1 MQTRPMFK
9 RQETL
14 KSTDFDSIRL
24 RLASPEVIRSWSFG
38 EVQKPETINYRT
50 QKPEKQGLF
59 AEEIFGPSKDWEC
72 YCGKYKKIR
81 YKGIICDK
89 CGVEVT
95 HSIVRRERMA
105 HIELAAPITHIW
117 FLRGVPSKIGSIL
130 DMSIQNLEKIIYFA
144 SFLVTDVNEDA
155 KEQTIEQVK
164 QERKSK
170 EKMIEGEFKR
180 DVGRL
185 GQKFED
191 DTKAINKETKR
202 LEEIRD
208 TKLEELEEDFEQ
220 VLADLKEMKVMAII
234 SEQTYH
240 EWSLKYGHV
249 FEANIGAEAVK
260 DMLKRINVGE
270 TMFALEEELK
280 TATKTKRNRLL
291 RRVKLLKAFYINGLR
306 PEWMVLEVIP
316 VTPPDLRPMVPLDG
330 GRFATSDL
338 NDLYRRV
345 INRNNRLKRLYDL
358 NAPEVISRNE
368 KRMLQ
373 EAVDALIDNS
383 ARHSKTVIAA
393 TGKKRQLK
401 SLADQLKGKQ
411 GRFRYNLLGKRIDYS
426 GRSVIV
432 VGPHLRL
439 EQCGIPKKMAL
450 ELFKPFVI
458 SKLIDREYVH
468 NIRSANRFI
477 ESDRPE
483 TWDILE
489 EVTKDAF
496 VMLNRAPTLHRLGI
510 QAFRPTLIEGKAIQ
524 IHPLVCDAY
533 NADFDGDQMAVHVP
547 LTEEA
552 RAEAREIMLST
563 KNLLKPAHGGPVA
576 TPGKD
581 IAWGIFFLT
590 MEMSDK
596 PESMEGLKAFANET
610 DAMYAVATGKMGLRD
625 WIAVR
630 LSSGDRIITTPGRVI
645 VNLQFPKEVPYKN
658 EILGKK
664 QLAAIVKYY
673 LELHGSENTAAFLDR
688 LKDLGFKYS
697 THAGYSWGMADLPD
711 IPEKDVLVEEGD
723 KRVRE
728 IEDYFHQGLL
738 TGTERHTSIIKV
750 WNEIKDRISTE
761 AKKALPKDNPAYTMI
776 ESGARG
782 SWGQM
787 TQMVGMKGLV
797 SNPSG
802 EIIELPV
809 KSSFKEGYD
818 VLEFFISSHGVRKGL
833 TDTALRTANAGYL
846 TRRLVDVAQDV
857 IVREEDCGDDQ
868 GVVLTH
874 AESEEIG
881 EALIIRVL
889 GRFVLSDVVKPGGR
903 KVLVEA
909 GELVTE
915 EHIREIESSKKDL
928 EEVHVRSVMT
938 CRLRRGVCKKCY
950 GYDLAHNKLVKMG
963 TSVGIMAAQ
972 SIGEPGTQLTMRTFH
987 TGGVAGKDITQGLP
1001 RVEELFEAR
1010 NPKQKAIMA
1019 EVSGKVQVETIAREI
1034 VQAGT
1039 GKQILDTRPGQK
1051 TVKITHMGVDEE
1063 KFSFGKTGELLVK
1076 DGDSIKEGQVI
1087 ARKGSGI
1094 EFIAPGNGVVK
1105 VEEEKNRVTAIF
1117 DTLKIR
1123 EYIIPPGY
1131 TLYIKDGD
1139 EVEGGDALTDGHLDL
1154 QVLFAFKGQ
1163 DAVQK
1168 YLSKEIQYIYASQG
1182 QKVNNKHIEIIIRQ
1196 MFSRVKVVDP
1206 GETDLLPGE
1215 IIERASFED
1224 ANDDAPKANKATA
1237 TPLFLGITKISL
1249 STDSWLSSASFQET
1263 ARVLINA
1270 AVTGKVDRLEGLKEN
1285 VIIGRLI
1292 PAGTG
1297 FEDMEKEMIGDVHA
1311 QRLERE
1317 AKRQADLEAEIEK
1330 AFGDNMNIGN
1340 SAEKAKELAE

>member
-1 MQTRPMFK
+1 
-9 RQETL
+9 
-14 KSTDFDSIRL
+14 
-24 RLASPEVIRSWSFG
+24 
-38 EVQKPETINYRT
+38 
-50 QKPEKQGLF
+50 F

-95 HSIVRRERMA
+95 HSIVRRERMG

-117 FLRGVPSKIGSIL
+117 FLRGVPSKIGAIL
-130 DMSIQNLEKIIYFA
+130 DLSIQNLEKIIYFA
-144 SFLVTDVNEDA
+144 SFLITDVNEEA

-164 QERKSK
+164 SERTSK
-170 EKMIEGEFKR
+170 QKMIEGEYKR

-185 GQKFED
+185 EQKFGD
-191 DTKAINKETKR
+191 DEKAIKQELVR

-208 TKLEELEEDFEQ
+208 KKLEELDEDYDQ
-220 VLADLKEMKVMAII
+220 VISDLKELKVLAII

-240 EWSLKYGHV
+240 DWSLKYGHI
-249 FEANIGAEAVK
+249 FEANIGAEAIQT
-260 DMLKRINVGE
+260 MLKRINVE
-270 TMFALEEELK
+270 KTMHELDAELK
-280 TATKTKRNRLL
+280 GATKTKRNRLL
-291 RRVKLLKAFYINGLR
+291 RRVKLLKSLHLNNIEPG
-306 PEWMVLEVIP
+306 WMVLEAVPII
-316 VTPPDLRPMVPLDG
+316 PPDLRPMVPLDG

-345 INRNNRLKRLYDL
+345 INRNNRLKRLFDL

-383 ARHSKTVIAA
+383 ARHSKTVIAS

-411 GRFRYNLLGKRIDYS
+411 GRFRQNLLGKRIDYS

-432 VGPHLRL
+432 VGPHLKL
-439 EQCGIPKKMAL
+439 DQCGIPKKMAL

-458 SKLIDREYVH
+458 SKLIEREYVH

-489 EVTKDAF
+489 EVTRDAF
-496 VMLNRAPTLHRLGI
+496 VLLNRAPTLHRLGI
-510 QAFRPTLIEGKAIQ
+510 QAFRPVLIEGKALK

-552 RAEAREIMLST
+552 RAEAREIMLAT

-581 IAWGIFFLT
+581 IAWGIYFLT
-590 MEMSDK
+590 MEVTPTPTEK
-596 PESMEGLKAFANET
+596 KGLPLFGNET
-610 DAMYAVATGKMGLRD
+610 DALYAAQVKQVGLRD
-625 WIAVR
+625 WIVVR
-630 LSSGDRIITTPGRVI
+630 LDDGEIVITTPGRVL
-645 VNLQFPKEVPYKN
+645 VNSQFPTEIPFKN
-658 EILGKK
+658 EVLGKK
-664 QLAAIVKYY
+664 PLSAIVKYY
-673 LELHGSENTAAFLDR
+673 LELHGSEKTSGFLDR
-688 LKDLGFKYS
+688 LKSLGFEYS
-697 THAGYSWGMADLPD
+697 TRAGYSWGMGDLPD
-711 IPEKDVLVEEGD
+711 VSAKHDLIQEGD
-723 KRVRE
+723 KRIQEVE
-728 IEDYFHQGLL
+728 SYFEQGLL
-738 TGTERHTSIIKV
+738 TGSERHSSIIKV
-750 WNEIKDRISTE
+750 WSEIKDRISEE
-761 AKKALPKDNPAYTMI
+761 AKKVLPKNNPASTMI

-787 TQMVGMKGLV
+787 TQMIGMKGLV
-797 SNPSG
+797 SNPAG

-809 KSSFKEGYD
+809 KSSFKDGYD

-857 IVREEDCGDDQ
+857 VVREVECGDTE
-868 GVVLTH
+868 GVVLTKE
-874 AESEEIG
+874 ESEEIG
-881 EALIIRVL
+881 EPLLIRIL
-889 GRFVLSDVVKPGGR
+889 GRFVLSDLKKPGGR
-903 KVLVEA
+903 KVIVPA
-909 GELVTE
+909 GELITE
-915 EHIREIESSKKDL
+915 QHIRDIEAADKDL
-928 EEVHVRSVMT
+928 EEAHVRSVMT
-938 CRLRRGVCKKCY
+938 CLMRRGICQTCY
-950 GYDLAHNKLVKMG
+950 GYDLAYNKLVRPG
-963 TSVGIMAAQ
+963 TAVGIMAAQ

-1019 EVSGKVQVETIAREI
+1019 EVSGKAAVETAQREI

-1051 TVKITHMGVDEE
+1051 TVKIAYMGVGDES
-1063 KFSFGKTGELLVK
+1063 FSFGKTGECLVK
-1076 DGDSIKEGQVI
+1076 DGDAVKGGQVI
-1087 ARKGSGI
+1087 ARKGSGV
-1094 EFIAPGNGVVK
+1094 EFIAPAKGVIK
-1105 VEEEKNRVTAIF
+1105 MKKNNAVMVIYEME
-1117 DTLKIR
+1117 KIR

-1139 EVEGGDALTDGHLDL
+1139 EVKGGDALTDGHLDL
-1154 QVLFAFKGQ
+1154 QVLFKFKGQ

-1168 YLSKEIQYIYASQG
+1168 YLSTEIQYIYSSQG
-1182 QKVNNKHIEIIIRQ
+1182 QKVNNKHIEIIVKQ
-1196 MFSRVKVVDP
+1196 MFSRVKIVDP
-1206 GETDLLPGE
+1206 GDTDLLPGE
-1215 IIERASFED
+1215 TIEKATFED
-1224 ANDDAPKANKATA
+1224 ANDGVSAKGTVATA
-1237 TPLFLGITKISL
+1237 DPLFLGITKISL

-1270 AVTGKVDRLEGLKEN
+1270 SVTGKVDKLDGLKEN

-1297 FEDMEKEMIGDVHA
+1297 FGDMQKEMIGDVGA
-1311 QRLERE
+1311 VRSE
-1317 AKRQADLEAEIEK
+1317 AKVVKEDTAASASAEIEK
-1330 AFGDNMNIGN
+1330 AT
-1340 SAEKAKELAE
+1340 KEPKKTE

>member
-1 MQTRPMFK
+1 MFK
-9 RQETL
+9 QQESL

-24 RLASPEVIRSWSFG
+24 RLSSPETIRSWSFG
-38 EVQKPETINYRT
+38 EVSKPETINYRT

-81 YKGIICDK
+81 YKGIVCDK

-95 HSIVRRERMA
+95 HSVVRRERMG
-105 HIELAAPITHIW
+105 HIELAAPISHIW
-117 FLRGVPSKIGSIL
+117 FLRGVPSKIGTIL
-130 DMSIQNLEKIIYFA
+130 DVSIQNLEKIIYFA

-155 KEQTIEQVK
+155 KEQTVEQVK
-164 QERKSK
+164 SERNSK

-180 DVGRL
+180 DIGRL
-185 GQKFED
+185 EQKFGED
-191 DTKAINKETKR
+191 TAAIAKETKR

-208 TKLEELEEDFEQ
+208 TKLEELAEDFDE
-220 VLADLKEMKVMAII
+220 VLQDLKEMKVMAII
-234 SEQTYH
+234 SEQVYH
-240 EWSLKYGHV
+240 EWSLKYGHI
-249 FEANIGAEAVK
+249 FEANIGAEAIK
-260 DMLKRINVGE
+260 EMLARTNVEE
-270 TMFALEEELK
+270 TMLALQEELK

-291 RRVKLLKAFYINGLR
+291 RRVKLLKAFFINGLN
-306 PEWMVLEVIP
+306 PEWMILNAIP
-316 VTPPDLRPMVPLDG
+316 VIPPDLRPMVPLDG

-345 INRNNRLKRLYDL
+345 INRNNRLKRLFDL
-358 NAPEVISRNE
+358 HAPEVISRNE

-411 GRFRYNLLGKRIDYS
+411 GRFRQNLLGKRVDYS

-432 VGPHLRL
+432 VGPHLSL
-439 EQCGIPKKMAL
+439 DQCGIPKKMAL

-458 SKLIDREYVH
+458 SKLIEREYVH

-477 ESDRPE
+477 ESERSE
-483 TWDILE
+483 TWDILD
-489 EVTKDAF
+489 EVTTDAF
-496 VMLNRAPTLHRLGI
+496 VLLNRAPTLHRLGI
-510 QAFRPTLIEGKAIQ
+510 QAFHPKLIEGKAIQ
-524 IHPLVCDAY
+524 LHPLVCDAY

-552 RAEAREIMLST
+552 RAEARNIMLST
-563 KNLLKPAHGGPVA
+563 KNLLKPAFGGPVA

-590 MEMSDK
+590 MDATPM
-596 PESMEGLKAFANET
+596 PESKEGLMAFPNET
-610 DAMYAVATGKMGLRD
+610 DALYAEQLGRIGLRD
-625 WIAVR
+625 WIVAR
-630 LSSGDRIITTPGRVI
+630 LESGEIVITTPGRLL
-645 VNLQFPKEVPYKN
+645 VNLQFPEEIEFKN
-658 EILGKK
+658 QIMGKK
-664 QLAAIVKYY
+664 ELASIVKYY
-673 LELHGSENTAAFLDR
+673 LELHGSEKTSVFLDR
-688 LKDLGFKYS
+688 LKEIGFKYS
-697 THAGYSWGMADLPD
+697 TRAGYSWGMSNLPEM
-711 IPEKDVLVEEGD
+711 PEKEVLLVEGD
-723 KRVRE
+723 KRVQD
-728 IEDYFHQGLL
+728 IEEYFAQGLL
-738 TGTERHTSIIKV
+738 TTSERHTSIIKV
-750 WNEIKDRISTE
+750 WNEIKDKIAAI
-761 AKKALPKDNPAYTMI
+761 AKQALPKDNPAYTMI

-797 SNPSG
+797 ANPSG
-802 EIIELPV
+802 DIIELPV

-857 IVREEDCGDDQ
+857 IIRTEDCGDDK
-868 GVVLTH
+868 GVVLTRK
-874 AESEEIG
+874 ESEEIG
-881 EALIIRVL
+881 EPLLIRVL
-889 GRFVLSDVVKPGGR
+889 GRFTLSPIKKPGGR

-909 GELVTE
+909 DQLVTE
-915 EHIREIESSKKDL
+915 EHVREIEAAGKDL
-928 EEVHVRSVMT
+928 DEVHVRSVMT
-938 CRLRRGVCKKCY
+938 CLLRRGVCQKCY
-950 GYDLAHNKLVKMG
+950 GYDLAYNKLAKLG

-1019 EVSGKVQVETIAREI
+1019 EVSGKAKVETAQREI

-1039 GKQILDTRPGQK
+1039 GKQIVDMRPGQK
-1051 TVKITHMGVDEE
+1051 TVQISYEGVDEE
-1063 KFSFGKTGELLVK
+1063 TQLYGKTGELFVK
-1076 DGDSIKEGQVI
+1076 EGDSVKEGQLL
-1087 ARKGSGI
+1087 ARKAAGKELVAIADGI
-1094 EFIAPGNGVVK
+1094 VTIKKENSVTVVY
-1105 VEEEKNRVTAIF
+1105 
-1117 DTLKIR
+1117 DTMKIR

-1139 EVEGGDALTDGHLDL
+1139 EVAAGDAITDGHLDL
-1154 QVLFAFKGQ
+1154 QILFKFKGQ

-1168 YLSKEIQYIYASQG
+1168 YLSKEVQFIYSSQG
-1182 QKVNNKHIEIIIRQ
+1182 QKLNNKHIEIIIRQ
-1196 MFSRVKVVDP
+1196 MFSRVRVVDP
-1206 GETDLLPGE
+1206 GDTDLLPGE
-1215 IIERASFED
+1215 IIEKATFED
-1224 ANDDAPKANKATA
+1224 ANDPITKKQKEATS

-1297 FEDMEKEMIGDVHA
+1297 FEDMEYELIGDVGGKSKK
-1311 QRLERE
+1311 QRV
-1317 AKRQADLEAEIEK
+1317 A
-1330 AFGDNMNIGN
+1330 
-1340 SAEKAKELAE
+1340 SAELADEIDKTFEEKPKAEEKTESSK

>member
-1 MQTRPMFK
+1 MFK
-9 RQETL
+9 RQEAL
-14 KSTDFDSIRL
+14 KSTDFDAIRL
-24 RLASPEVIRSWSFG
+24 RLASPEVIRSWSYG
-38 EVQKPETINYRT
+38 EITKPETINYRT

-95 HSIVRRERMA
+95 HSVVRRERMG

-117 FLRGVPSKIGSIL
+117 YLRGVPSKIGNVL

-144 SFLVTDVNEDA
+144 SFLVTDVNEEA

-164 QERKSK
+164 AEKVSK
-170 EKMIEGEFKR
+170 TKMIEGEFKR
-180 DVGRL
+180 DIGRL
-185 GQKFED
+185 EQKFGD
-191 DTKAINKETKR
+191 DTKSIEKETKR

-208 TKLEELEEDFEQ
+208 QKLEELEMDFEQ
-220 VLADLKEMKVMAII
+220 VMQDFKEMKVMQII

-249 FEANIGAEAVK
+249 FEANIGAEAVLE
-260 DMLKRINVGE
+260 MLTKLNVKE
-270 TMFALEEELK
+270 TMERLQEELK
-280 TATKTKRNRLL
+280 TATKTKRNRLM
-291 RRVKLLKAFYINGLR
+291 RRLKLLKAFHVNELKPG
-306 PEWMVLEVIP
+306 WMVLRVIP
-316 VTPPDLRPMVPLDG
+316 VIPPDLRPMVPLDG

-358 NAPEVISRNE
+358 HAPEVISRNE

-383 ARHSKTVIAA
+383 ARKSKTVIAA

-411 GRFRYNLLGKRIDYS
+411 GRFRGNLLGKRTDYS

-432 VGPHLRL
+432 VGPHLSL
-439 EQCGIPKKMAL
+439 DQCGIPKKMAL

-458 SKLIDREYVH
+458 SKLIEREYVH

-489 EVTKDAF
+489 EVTHDAF
-496 VMLNRAPTLHRLGI
+496 VLLNRAPTLHRLGI
-510 QAFRPTLIEGKAIQ
+510 QAFHPTLIEGKAIQ
-524 IHPLVCDAY
+524 VHPLVCDAY

-552 RAEAREIMLST
+552 RAEARNIMLST
-563 KNLLKPAHGGPVA
+563 KNLLKPAHGSPVA

-590 MEMSDK
+590 MELSPM
-596 PESMEGLKAFANET
+596 PESKEGLPIFASEEE
-610 DAMYAVATGKMGLRD
+610 ALYAAQVEKVKHRD
-625 WIAVR
+625 WCVVR
-630 LSSGDRIITTPGRVI
+630 LRSGETIITTPGRVL
-645 VNLQFPKEVPYKN
+645 VNMQFPEEIPYKN

-664 QLAAIVKYY
+664 PLAKIVKRY
-673 LELHGSENTAAFLDR
+673 LEINGSEMTALFLDK
-688 LKDLGFKYS
+688 LKDIGFKYS
-697 THAGYSWGMADLPD
+697 TKAGYSWGMADLPD
-711 IPEKDVLVEEGD
+711 VTQKDELVEEGD
-723 KRVRE
+723 KRIRE
-728 IEDYFHQGLL
+728 IEDYFAQGLL
-738 TGTERHTSIIKV
+738 TAKERHSSIIKI
-750 WNEIKDRISTE
+750 WNEIKDRISSE
-761 AKKALPKDNPAYTMI
+761 AKKSLPKDNPAYTMI

-797 SNPSG
+797 ANPSG
-802 EIIELPV
+802 DIIELPV

-857 IVREEDCGDDQ
+857 IVHEEDCGEDQ
-868 GVVLTH
+868 GVVMTH
-874 AESEEIG
+874 EQSEEIG
-881 EALIIRVL
+881 EALLIRIL
-889 GRFVLSDVVKPGGR
+889 GRYVLSPITKPGGR

-909 GELVTE
+909 GEMITE
-915 EHIREIESSKKDL
+915 EHIREIEKTGKTL
-928 EEVHVRSVMT
+928 QEAHVRSVLT
-938 CRLRRGVCKKCY
+938 CKLRRGVCQKCY
-950 GYDLAHNKLVKMG
+950 GYDLAHNKLVRLG
-963 TSVGIMAAQ
+963 TPVGIMAAQ

-1010 NPKQKAIMA
+1010 NPKQKAVMA
-1019 EVSGKVQVETIAREI
+1019 EVAGKVTIEVAQREI

-1039 GKQILDTRPGQK
+1039 GKQILDTGKGQK
-1051 TVKITHMGVDEE
+1051 TVKIGYEGVETE
-1063 KFSFGKTGELLVK
+1063 TTFFGKTGEALVKEGAKVSKGQVIAKKGSGKEIEAIADGVVKFEKDHHITLVYDTAKSREYIISPGFQLLVK
-1076 DGDSIKEGQVI
+1076 DGDEVQ
-1087 ARKGSGI
+1087 A
-1094 EFIAPGNGVVK
+1094 
-1105 VEEEKNRVTAIF
+1105 
-1117 DTLKIR
+1117 
-1123 EYIIPPGY
+1123 
-1131 TLYIKDGD
+1131 GD
-1139 EVEGGDALTDGHLDL
+1139 VLTDGHLDL
-1154 QVLFAFKGQ
+1154 QILFKYKGR

-1168 YLSKEIQYIYASQG
+1168 YLSKEIQYIYSSQG
-1182 QKVNNKHIEIIIRQ
+1182 QKVNNKHIEIIVRQ
-1196 MFSRVKVVDP
+1196 MFSRVRVDDP
-1206 GETDLLPGE
+1206 GDTDLLPGE
-1215 IIERASFED
+1215 TVERATFDD
-1224 ANDDAPKANKATA
+1224 ANDPVENEDEKATCH
-1237 TPLFLGITKISL
+1237 PLFLGITKISL
-1249 STDSWLSSASFQET
+1249 STDSWLSAASFQQT

-1270 AVTGKVDRLEGLKEN
+1270 SVTGKVDRLAGLKEN

-1297 FEDMEKEMIGDVHA
+1297 FKDMQYELIGDVEA

-1317 AKRQADLEAEIEK
+1317 AAANPEMSAEVKEAFADNTSVKEGTESAKEAE
-1330 AFGDNMNIGN
+1330 
-1340 SAEKAKELAE
+1340 

>member
-1 MQTRPMFK
+1 MFK
-9 RQETL
+9 QQESL

-24 RLASPEVIRSWSFG
+24 RLASPETIRSWSFG
-38 EVQKPETINYRT
+38 EVTKPETINYRT

-95 HSIVRRERMA
+95 HSVVRRERMG
-105 HIELAAPITHIW
+105 HIDLAAPISHIW
-117 FLRGVPSKIGSIL
+117 FLRGVPSKIGTIL
-130 DMSIQNLEKIIYFA
+130 DVSIQNLERIIYFA
-144 SFLVTDVNEDA
+144 SFLVTDVNEEA
-155 KEQTIEQVK
+155 KVQTVEQVK
-164 QERKSK
+164 QEKKSK

-180 DVGRL
+180 DIGRL
-185 GQKFED
+185 EQKFGD
-191 DTKAINKETKR
+191 DKKSINKETKR
-202 LEEIRD
+202 LEGIRD
-208 TKLEELEEDFEQ
+208 TKFVELEEDFTSVME
-220 VLADLKEMKVMAII
+220 DLKEMKVMAII

-240 EWSLKYGHV
+240 EWSLKYGHI

-260 DMLKRINVGE
+260 EMLKRINVEE
-270 TMFALEEELK
+270 TMNLLEEELK

-291 RRVKLLKAFYINGLR
+291 RRVKLLKSFHINNLK
-306 PEWMVLEVIP
+306 PEWMILGAIP
-316 VTPPDLRPMVPLDG
+316 VIPPDLRPMVPLDG

-345 INRNNRLKRLYDL
+345 INRNNRLKRLFDL
-358 NAPEVISRNE
+358 HAPEVISRNE

-411 GRFRYNLLGKRIDYS
+411 GRFRQNLLGKRIDYS

-439 EQCGIPKKMAL
+439 DQCGIPKKMAL

-458 SKLIDREYVH
+458 SKLIEREYVH

-489 EVTKDAF
+489 EVTQDAF
-496 VMLNRAPTLHRLGI
+496 VLLNRAPTLHRLGI

-563 KNLLKPAHGGPVA
+563 KNLLKPAFGGPVA

-590 MEMSDK
+590 MDVTPM
-596 PESMEGLKAFANET
+596 PESKEGLPLFASEME
-610 DAMYAVATGKMGLRD
+610 AMHAQSTRRIGLRD
-625 WIAVR
+625 WCVVR
-630 LSSGDRIITTPGRVI
+630 LDDGKIIITTPGRLL
-645 VNLQFPKEVPYKN
+645 VNKQFPEEIEFKN
-658 EILGKK
+658 QVMGKK
-664 QLAAIVKYY
+664 ELAGIVKYY
-673 LELHGSENTAAFLDR
+673 LELNGSEKTASFLDR
-688 LKDLGFKYS
+688 LKEIGFRYS
-697 THAGYSWGMADLPD
+697 TRAGYSWGMANLP
-711 IPEKDVLVEEGD
+711 EMEGKAVLLEEGD
-723 KRVRE
+723 ARVRE
-728 IEDYFHQGLL
+728 IEDYFAQGLL
-738 TGTERHTSIIKV
+738 TSSERHSSIIKV
-750 WNEIKDRISTE
+750 WNEIKDRIAVE

-797 SNPSG
+797 ANPSG
-802 EIIELPV
+802 DIIELPV

-857 IVREEDCGDDQ
+857 IVRQEDCGDDK
-868 GVVLTH
+868 GVVLTQT
-874 AESEEIG
+874 ESEEIG
-881 EALIIRVL
+881 EPLLVRIL
-889 GRFVLSDVVKPGGR
+889 GRFTLSDIKKPGGR
-903 KVLVEA
+903 KTLVAA
-909 GELVTE
+909 GELITE
-915 EHIREIESSKKDL
+915 EDVREIEATGKEL
-928 EEVHVRSVMT
+928 LEVHVRSVMT
-938 CRLRRGVCKKCY
+938 CRLRRGVCQKCY
-950 GYDLAHNKLVKMG
+950 GYDLAYNKLAKLG

-1010 NPKQKAIMA
+1010 NPKQKAIMS
-1019 EVSGKVQVETIAREI
+1019 EVSGKAAVETAQREI

-1039 GKQILDTRPGQK
+1039 GKQILDMRPGQK
-1051 TVKITHMGVDEE
+1051 TVKITYEGIEE
-1063 KFSFGKTGELLVK
+1063 DTQLIGKTGELLVK
-1076 DGDSIKEGQVI
+1076 EGDKVKKGQVI
-1087 ARKGSGI
+1087 ARKSTGKEILAPADGQ
-1094 EFIAPGNGVVK
+1094 IAIKKENTVCVVY
-1105 VEEEKNRVTAIF
+1105 EAM
-1117 DTLKIR
+1117 KIH

-1131 TLYIKDGD
+1131 TLYVKEGD
-1139 EVEGGDALTDGHLDL
+1139 EVQAGDALTDGHLDL
-1154 QVLFAFKGQ
+1154 QVLYKYKGQ
-1163 DAVQK
+1163 EAVQK
-1168 YLSKEIQYIYASQG
+1168 YLSKEIQFIYSSQG
-1182 QKVNNKHIEIIIRQ
+1182 QKLNNKHIEIIIRQ
-1196 MFSRVKVVDP
+1196 MFSRVRVVDP
-1206 GETDLLPGE
+1206 GDTDLLPGE
-1215 IIERASFED
+1215 IIEKATFED
-1224 ANDDAPKANKATA
+1224 ANDKVEKGEKPATSRS
-1237 TPLFLGITKISL
+1237 LFLGITKISL

-1297 FEDMEKEMIGDVHA
+1297 FEDMQYELIGDVGTG
-1311 QRLERE
+1311 RRTRE
-1317 AKRQADLEAEIEK
+1317 APKEIATEIDEAFSDTRAVAE
-1330 AFGDNMNIGN
+1330 G
-1340 SAEKAKELAE
+1340 AEKEKEL

>member
-1 MQTRPMFK
+1 MFK
-9 RQETL
+9 PQESL

-24 RLASPEVIRSWSFG
+24 RLASPDTIRSWSFG
-38 EVQKPETINYRT
+38 EVSKPETINYRT

-81 YKGIICDK
+81 YKGIVCDK

-95 HSIVRRERMA
+95 HSVVRRERMG
-105 HIELAAPITHIW
+105 HIDLAAPISHIW
-117 FLRGVPSKIGSIL
+117 FLRGVPSKIGTIL
-130 DMSIQNLEKIIYFA
+130 DVSIQNLEKIIYFA
-144 SFLVTDVNEDA
+144 SFLVTDVNEQA

-164 QERKSK
+164 QEKKSK

-180 DVGRL
+180 DIGRL
-185 GQKFED
+185 EQKFVD
-191 DTKAINKETKR
+191 DKKSIEKETKR

-208 TKLEELEEDFEQ
+208 TKLAELEEDFTAVME
-220 VLADLKEMKVMAII
+220 DLKDMKIMGII

-240 EWSLKYGHV
+240 EWSLKYGHI

-260 DMLKRINVGE
+260 DMLKRLNVE
-270 TMFALEEELK
+270 ATMKALEEELK

-291 RRVKLLKAFYINGLR
+291 RRVKLLKSFHINNLK
-306 PEWMVLEVIP
+306 PEWMILGAIP
-316 VTPPDLRPMVPLDG
+316 VIPPDLRPMVPLDG

-345 INRNNRLKRLYDL
+345 INRNNRLKRLFDL
-358 NAPEVISRNE
+358 HAPEVISRNE

-411 GRFRYNLLGKRIDYS
+411 GRFRQNLLGKRIDYS

-439 EQCGIPKKMAL
+439 DQCGIPKKMAL

-458 SKLIDREYVH
+458 SKLIEREYVH

-489 EVTKDAF
+489 EVTQDAF
-496 VMLNRAPTLHRLGI
+496 VLLNRAPTLHRLGI

-563 KNLLKPAHGGPVA
+563 KNLLKPAFGGPVA

-590 MEMSDK
+590 MDVTPL
-596 PESMEGLKAFANET
+596 PESKEGLPIFASET
-610 DAMYAVATGKMGLRD
+610 EAMTAQSTRHIGLRD
-625 WIAVR
+625 WCVVR
-630 LSSGDRIITTPGRVI
+630 LDDGEIIITTPGRLL
-645 VNLQFPKEVPYKN
+645 VNKQFPDEIPFKN
-658 EILGKK
+658 QVMGKK
-664 QLAAIVKYY
+664 ELAAIVKYY
-673 LELHGSENTAAFLDR
+673 LELNGSEMTAKFLDR
-688 LKDLGFKYS
+688 LKEIGFRYS
-697 THAGYSWGMADLPD
+697 TRAGYSWGMANLP
-711 IPEKDVLVEEGD
+711 EVEGKTALLEEGD
-723 KRVRE
+723 SRVRE
-728 IEDYFHQGLL
+728 IEEYFSQGLL
-738 TGTERHTSIIKV
+738 TASERHSSIIKV
-750 WNEIKDRISTE
+750 WNEIKDRIALE

-797 SNPSG
+797 ANPSG

-857 IVREEDCGDDQ
+857 IVREEDCGNEK

-874 AESEEIG
+874 TESEEIG
-881 EALIIRVL
+881 EPLLVRIL
-889 GRFVLSDVVKPGGR
+889 GRFALSDIKKPGGR
-903 KVLVEA
+903 KILVGA
-909 GELVTE
+909 GELITE
-915 EHIREIESSKKDL
+915 EAIREIEATGKELS
-928 EEVHVRSVMT
+928 EAHVRSVMT
-938 CRLRRGVCKKCY
+938 CRLRRGVCQKCY
-950 GYDLAHNKLVKMG
+950 GYDLAYNKLAKLG

-1010 NPKQKAIMA
+1010 NPKQKAIMS
-1019 EVSGKVQVETIAREI
+1019 EVSGKAAVETIQREI

-1039 GKQILDTRPGQK
+1039 GKQILDTRPGHK
-1051 TVKITHMGVDEE
+1051 TVKITYEGVEE
-1063 KFSFGKTGELLVK
+1063 DTQLVGKTGELLVK
-1076 DGDSIKEGQVI
+1076 EGDKVKKGQVI
-1087 ARKGSGI
+1087 ARKSTGKDILAAADGLI
-1094 EFIAPGNGVVK
+1094 TIKKENTVCVVYDAIK
-1105 VEEEKNRVTAIF
+1105 V
-1117 DTLKIR
+1117 R
-1123 EYIIPPGY
+1123 EYLIPPGY
-1131 TLYIKDGD
+1131 TLYVKDGD
-1139 EVEGGDALTDGHLDL
+1139 EIQAGDALTDGHLDL
-1154 QVLFAFKGQ
+1154 QVLYKYKGQ

-1168 YLSKEIQYIYASQG
+1168 YLSKEIQFIYSSQG
-1182 QKVNNKHIEIIIRQ
+1182 QKVNNKHIEVIIRQ
-1196 MFSRVKVVDP
+1196 MFSRVRVVDP
-1206 GETDLLPGE
+1206 GDTDLLPGE
-1215 IIERASFED
+1215 IIEKATFED
-1224 ANDDAPKANKATA
+1224 ANDEVEKGEKPATCRG
-1237 TPLFLGITKISL
+1237 LFLGITKISL

-1270 AVTGKVDRLEGLKEN
+1270 AVTGKIDRLEGLKEN

-1297 FEDMEKEMIGDVHA
+1297 FEDMEYELIGDVSA
-1311 QRLERE
+1311 ARKQREVP
-1317 AKRQADLEAEIEK
+1317 KGIDQEIEE
-1330 AFGDNMNIGN
+1330 AFADTKTVVEGKE
-1340 SAEKAKELAE
+1340 SEKEM

>member
-1 MQTRPMFK
+1 MFK
-9 RQETL
+9 RQDAL

-24 RLASPEVIRSWSFG
+24 RLAAPETIRSWSHG
-38 EVQKPETINYRT
+38 EITKPETINYRT

-81 YKGIICDK
+81 YKGIVCDK

-95 HSIVRRERMA
+95 HSVVRRERMG

-117 FLRGVPSKIGSIL
+117 YLRGVPSKIGTIL
-130 DMSIQNLEKIIYFA
+130 DVSIQNLEKIIYFA
-144 SFLVTDVNEDA
+144 SFLVTDVNDEA
-155 KEQTIEQVK
+155 KEQTLEQVK
-164 QERKSK
+164 AEMNSK
-170 EKMIEGEFKR
+170 QKMIEGEFKR
-180 DVGRL
+180 DTGRL
-185 GQKFED
+185 EQKLGD
-191 DTKAINKETKR
+191 DTKAISKETKR

-208 TKLEELEEDFEQ
+208 TKLEELEEDFDE
-220 VLADLKEMKVMAII
+220 VITDLKEMKVMAII

-249 FEANIGAEAVK
+249 FEANIGAEAIME
-260 DMLKRINVGE
+260 MLGKINVEE
-270 TMFALEEELK
+270 TLYRIQDELK
-280 TATKTKRNRLL
+280 TATKTKRNKLL
-291 RRVKLLKAFYINGLR
+291 RRAKLMKSFFINDLD
-306 PEWMVLEVIP
+306 PTWMVLRALPVI
-316 VTPPDLRPMVPLDG
+316 PPDLRPMVPLDG
-330 GRFATSDL
+330 GRYATSDL

-345 INRNNRLKRLYDL
+345 INRNNRLKRLFDL
-358 NAPEVISRNE
+358 HAPEVISRNE

-373 EAVDALIDNS
+373 EAVDALIDNT
-383 ARHSKTVIAA
+383 ARKSKTVIAA

-411 GRFRYNLLGKRIDYS
+411 GRFRQNLLGKRIDYS

-432 VGPHLRL
+432 VGPHLSL
-439 EQCGIPKKMAL
+439 DQCGIPKKMAL

-477 ESDRPE
+477 ESERPE

-489 EVTKDAF
+489 EVTADAF
-496 VMLNRAPTLHRLGI
+496 VLLNRAPTLHRLGI

-563 KNLLKPAHGGPVA
+563 KNLLKPAFGGPVA

-596 PESMEGLKAFANET
+596 PETKEGLSIFSDET
-610 DAMYAVATGKMGLRD
+610 DALYAAQIGHVKLRD
-625 WIAVR
+625 WIVVR
-630 LSSGDRIITTPGRVI
+630 LKSGEIIITTPGRVM
-645 VNLQFPKEVPYKN
+645 VNMQFPDEIPYKN

-664 QLAAIVKYY
+664 PLAAIVKRY
-673 LELHGSENTAAFLDR
+673 LEINGSEMTSTFLDR
-688 LKDLGFKYS
+688 LKEIGFKYS
-697 THAGYSWGMADLPD
+697 TYAGYSWGMADLPD
-711 IPEKDVLVEEGD
+711 VAGKEALVAEGD
-723 KRVRE
+723 NRVRE
-728 IEDYFHQGLL
+728 IEDYFSQGLL
-738 TGTERHTSIIKV
+738 TSSERHSSIIKI
-750 WNEIKDRISTE
+750 WNEIKDRISAE
-761 AKKALPKDNPAYTMI
+761 AKGAIPKNNPAYTMI

-787 TQMVGMKGLV
+787 TQMIGMKGLV

-802 EIIELPV
+802 DIIELPV

-857 IVREEDCGDDQ
+857 IVREENCGDEA
-868 GVVLTH
+868 GVLLTK
-874 AESEEIG
+874 EDSDEIG
-881 EALIIRVL
+881 EALLVRIL
-889 GRFVLSDVVKPGGR
+889 GRYTLSPIKKPGGR
-903 KVLVEA
+903 KILVDA
-909 GELVTE
+909 DELITE
-915 EHIREIESSKKDL
+915 EHIREIESAGKEL
-928 EEVHVRSVMT
+928 QEAHVRSVMT
-938 CRLRRGVCKKCY
+938 CHLRRGVCQKCY
-950 GYDLAHNKLVKMG
+950 GYDLAYNKLAKPG
-963 TSVGIMAAQ
+963 TSVGIVAAQ

-1010 NPKQKAIMA
+1010 NPKQKAVMA
-1019 EVSGKVQVETIAREI
+1019 EVAGKISIEIAQREI
-1034 VQAGT
+1034 VQAVT
-1039 GKQILDTRPGQK
+1039 GKQILDSRPGQK
-1051 TVKITHMGVDEE
+1051 TVKISYDGTDEE
-1063 KFSFGKTGELLVK
+1063 VQFYGKTGEALVK
-1076 DGDSIKEGQVI
+1076 DGAKVSKGQVI
-1087 ARKGSGI
+1087 AKKGSGAEI
-1094 EFIAPGNGVVK
+1094 LSPGDGIASLPKDAHISVVYDLKK
-1105 VEEEKNRVTAIF
+1105 V
-1117 DTLKIR
+1117 R
-1123 EYIIPPGY
+1123 EYIISPGF
-1131 TLYIKDGD
+1131 TLNVKDGD
-1139 EVEGGDALTDGHLDL
+1139 EVQAGDAITDGNLDL
-1154 QVLFAFKGQ
+1154 QILFKFKGQ

-1168 YLSKEIQYIYASQG
+1168 YLSKEVQHIYSSQG

-1196 MFSRVKVVDP
+1196 MFSRVRVDNP
-1206 GETDLLPGE
+1206 GATDLLPGE
-1215 IIERASFED
+1215 VIERASFLD
-1224 ANDDAPKANKATA
+1224 ANDGVKKEEDKATNF
-1237 TPLFLGITKISL
+1237 PLFLGITKISL
-1249 STDSWLSSASFQET
+1249 STDSWLSSASFQQT
-1263 ARVLINA
+1263 ARVLIDA
-1270 AVTGKVDRLEGLKEN
+1270 SVSGKVDRLEGLKEN

-1297 FEDMEKEMIGDVHA
+1297 FEDMEQELIGDVKGK
-1311 QRLERE
+1311 RKERE
-1317 AKRQADLEAEIEK
+1317 AGKETALAEEIDEAFADNTTTKVGTE
-1330 AFGDNMNIGN
+1330 
-1340 SAEKAKELAE
+1340 SAKEK

>member
-1 MQTRPMFK
+1 MFK
-9 RQETL
+9 KHDTL

-24 RLASPEVIRSWSFG
+24 RLASPETIRSWSYG
-38 EVQKPETINYRT
+38 EVTKPETINYRT
-50 QKPEKQGLF
+50 QKPEKNGLF

-95 HSIVRRERMA
+95 HSVVRRERMG
-105 HIELAAPITHIW
+105 HIDLAAPITHIW
-117 FLRGVPSKIGSIL
+117 FLRGVPSKIGAVL
-130 DMSIQNLEKIIYFA
+130 DLSIQNLEKIIYFA
-144 SFLVTDVNEDA
+144 SFLITDVNEEA
-155 KEQTIEQVK
+155 KEMTTEQVK

-170 EKMIEGEFKR
+170 QKMIEGEFKR
-180 DVGRL
+180 DMGRL
-185 GQKFED
+185 EEKFGD
-191 DTKAINKETKR
+191 DAKAIKTEMKR

-208 TKLEELEEDFEQ
+208 KKFEELEEDYDLVMQ
-220 VLADLKEMKVMAII
+220 DLKELKVMSII
-234 SEQTYH
+234 SEQVYH
-240 EWSLKYGHV
+240 EWSLKYGHI

-260 DMLKRINVGE
+260 TMLKRINVEE
-270 TMFALEEELK
+270 TMNQLEEELK
-280 TATKTKRNRLL
+280 EATKTKRNRLL
-291 RRVKLLKAFYINGLR
+291 RRLKLLKSLHLNKID
-306 PEWMVLEVIP
+306 PEWMVLEAIP
-316 VTPPDLRPMVPLDG
+316 IIPPDLRPMVPLDG

-345 INRNNRLKRLYDL
+345 INRNNRLKRLFDL

-411 GRFRYNLLGKRIDYS
+411 GRFRQNLLGKRIDYS

-432 VGPHLRL
+432 VGPHLKL
-439 EQCGIPKKMAL
+439 DQCGIPKKMAL

-458 SKLIDREYVH
+458 SKLIEREYVH

-477 ESDRPE
+477 ESDRSE

-489 EVTKDAF
+489 EVTRDAF
-496 VMLNRAPTLHRLGI
+496 VLLNRAPTLHRLGI
-510 QAFRPTLIEGKAIQ
+510 QAFRPTLIEGKAIM

-552 RAEAREIMLST
+552 RAEAREIMLAT

-581 IAWGIFFLT
+581 IAWGIYFLT
-590 MEMSDK
+590 METSPK
-596 PESMEGLKAFANET
+596 PESKEGLPIFANES
-610 DAMYAVATGKMGLRD
+610 DALYAAQVRKIGLRD
-625 WIAVR
+625 WVVVR
-630 LSSGDRIITTPGRVI
+630 LRTGDMIISTPGRI
-645 VNLQFPKEVPYKN
+645 MVNLQFPPEVPFKN
-658 EILGKK
+658 EVLGKK
-664 QLAAIVKYY
+664 PLAAIVKYY
-673 LELHGSENTAAFLDR
+673 LELHGSEKTAAFLDR
-688 LKDLGFKYS
+688 LKDLGFEYS
-697 THAGYSWGMADLPD
+697 TKAGYSWGMADLPD
-711 IPEKDVLVEEGD
+711 VTAKGALLEEGD

-728 IEDYFHQGLL
+728 IDGYFAQGLL
-738 TGTERHTSIIKV
+738 TGTERHSSIIKV
-750 WNEIKDRISTE
+750 WNEIKDRVADE
-761 AKKALPKDNPAYTMI
+761 AKKALPKDNPASTMI

-797 SNPSG
+797 ANPAG

-857 IVREEDCGDDQ
+857 VVREEDCGDDE
-868 GVVLTH
+868 GVVLTKK
-874 AESEEIG
+874 ESDEIG
-881 EALIIRVL
+881 EALLIRIL
-889 GRFVLSDVVKPGGR
+889 GRYTLSDLKKPGGR
-903 KVLVEA
+903 KVLVPA
-909 GELVTE
+909 GELVKE
-915 EHIREIESSKKDL
+915 EHVREIESASKEL
-928 EEVHVRSVMT
+928 EEAHVRSVMT
-938 CRLRRGVCKKCY
+938 CRLRRGVCQRCY

-963 TSVGIMAAQ
+963 TAVGIMAAQ

-1019 EVSGKVQVETIAREI
+1019 EVSGKATVETAQREI

-1039 GKQILDTRPGQK
+1039 GKQILDMRPGQK
-1051 TVKITHMGVDEE
+1051 TVKIEYIGVSDE
-1063 KFSFGKTGELLVK
+1063 SFNYGKTGEALVK
-1076 DGDSIKEGQVI
+1076 EGDKVKGGQII
-1087 ARKGSGI
+1087 AKK
-1094 EFIAPGNGVVK
+1094 GNGTEYTAPADGTIAFK
-1105 VEEEKNRVTAIF
+1105 KTNTVTIIF
-1117 DTLKIR
+1117 EQKKIR

-1131 TLYIKDGD
+1131 TLYVKDGD
-1139 EVEGGDALTDGHLDL
+1139 EIQSGDALTDGHLDL
-1154 QVLFAFKGQ
+1154 QVLFKFKGQ

-1168 YLSKEIQYIYASQG
+1168 YLSTEIQFIYASQG
-1182 QKVNNKHIEIIIRQ
+1182 QKLNNKHIEIIVRQ
-1196 MFSRVKVVDP
+1196 MFSRVKVQDP
-1206 GETDLLPGE
+1206 GDTDLLPGE
-1215 IIERASFED
+1215 TIEKATFED
-1224 ANDDAPKANKATA
+1224 ANDTVVKGQKKATSH
-1237 TPLFLGITKISL
+1237 PLFLGITKISL

-1270 AVTGKVDRLEGLKEN
+1270 SVTGKIDRLDGLKEN

-1297 FEDMEKEMIGDVHA
+1297 YEDMEQE
-1311 QRLERE
+1311 L
-1317 AKRQADLEAEIEK
+1317 
-1330 AFGDNMNIGN
+1330 IGN
-1340 SAEKAKELAE
+1340 VSTLHEEVQSVGHDIEDEIDEAFSENKEIGEEKAEKAEV